1 MGLLTETL
9 RRAHASEGIGRLGR
23 SCWSRISRVLALG
36 RCLLRLLRLILIS
49 LWHVVPVIW
58 SSSSKLR
65 LTSLIRLATTVGLR
79 PASVLGLLLSI
90 ALAWRLLVLG
100 VVVALS
106 ATSIPLLVTLVA
118 AILLIGVAAL
128 SATIARRLTI
138 AFVVVVVAALL
149 LLATSAG
156 AGAAAATASIASA
169 TLALLLL
176 LASLATIVV
185 PLVVTLLGFSLS
197 LHWMMLLIF
206 GIRVSRSASLLLKF
220 GFCLIILISEK
231 VSLL

>member
-149 LLATSAG
+149 LLATGAG
-156 AGAAAATASIASA
+156 AGATTASIASA